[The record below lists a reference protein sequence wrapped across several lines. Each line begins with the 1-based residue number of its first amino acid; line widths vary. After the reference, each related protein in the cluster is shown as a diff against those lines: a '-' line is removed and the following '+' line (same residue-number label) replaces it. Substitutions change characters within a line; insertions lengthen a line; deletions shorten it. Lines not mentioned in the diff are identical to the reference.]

1 VPTLSQSNLLPPLLI
16 VVIKIVIIIII
27 VVVDIQSEIIPFQS
41 LVLFCAMG
49 VFHTRHSQRKV
60 RIL

>member
-1 VPTLSQSNLLPPLLI
+1 MPTLSQSNLLPPLLI
-16 VVIKIVIIIII
+16 VVIIIIII